1 MGEPTGRFERADRLL
16 DSKEFQ
22 RISREGRRIASAE
35 FVMLIGR
42 SAKRGRKRLGI
53 SASRRVGNA
62 VVRNRIKRV
71 VREWFRD
78 RRDQWPEDMDLL
90 VIARRKAAG
99 ALSGSALNQA
109 LDKTF
114 ERGEKQERATR

>member
-1 MGEPTGRFERADRLL
+1 VGEPTGRFERADRLL

-22 RISREGRRIASAE
+22 RISREGRRVASAE
-35 FVMLIGR
+35 FVMLMDS
-42 SAKRGRKRLGI
+42 SANRGRKRLGI

-71 VREWFRD
+71 VREWFRG
-78 RRDQWPEDMDLL
+78 RRDQWPENMDLL
-90 VIARRKAAG
+90 VIARRKAAE
-99 ALSGSALNQA
+99 ALSGSALIHA

-114 ERGEKQERATR
+114 ERGERQERATR